1 MGTKNQTRGK
11 IPTLHDWRGD
21 LSLSVCISRVLG
33 LSPGPVTPSR
43 SGPVAMRSKKLS
55 RDLRLP
61 PLPEIRSEQI
71 RKRIFT
77 HSSSLAKCHKHA
89 FQAPEGD
96 VPVDSEE

>member
-1 MGTKNQTRGK
+1 
-11 IPTLHDWRGD
+11 
-21 LSLSVCISRVLG
+21 
-33 LSPGPVTPSR
+33 
-43 SGPVAMRSKKLS
+43 MRSKKLS

-89 FQAPEGD
+89 FQAPVGD